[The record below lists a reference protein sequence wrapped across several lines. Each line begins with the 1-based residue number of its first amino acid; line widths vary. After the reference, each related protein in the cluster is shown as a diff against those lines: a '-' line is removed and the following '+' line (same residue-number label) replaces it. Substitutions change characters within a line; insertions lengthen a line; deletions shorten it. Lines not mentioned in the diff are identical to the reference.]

1 MTMSIEWVER
11 VERVEWVEC
20 WLNVSESYAI
30 FAFQNLDIIMGKNQ
44 GLILNACIGFVV
56 LFHWWHPK
64 EPRLAHIGNQGP
76 LVVVMMPST
85 RSLAS
90 ETNCEGHDCFGHIQR
105 VSVGP
110 KKHRQTNFLWIE
122 YSLESSSA
130 ERMWQRVY
138 LNCCR
143 TMECFYLPTL
153 SQLGHKKSVGRG
165 WRVFKWRL

>member
-1 MTMSIEWVER
+1 MSIER

-30 FAFQNLDIIMGKNQ
+30 SVFQNLEIIMGKNQ

-56 LFHWWHPK
+56 HPMD
-64 EPRLAHIGNQGP
+64 PILQRIGNQGP
-76 LVVVMMPST
+76 LVVAMMPST

-90 ETNCEGHDCFGHIQR
+90 ETNCGGYDCFGHIQR
-105 VSVGP
+105 VSVGS
-110 KKHRQTNFLWIE
+110 KKHWQANFLWIE

-138 LNCCR
+138 LDCSR